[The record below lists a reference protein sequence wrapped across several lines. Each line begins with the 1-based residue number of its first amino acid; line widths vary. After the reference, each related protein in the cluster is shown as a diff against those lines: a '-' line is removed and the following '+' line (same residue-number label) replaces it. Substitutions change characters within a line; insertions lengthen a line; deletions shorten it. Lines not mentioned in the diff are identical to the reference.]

1 MSETAYRWI
10 MDITMALGAMMRR
23 GGNDFKAI
31 DAFLE
36 VNRPTLEVA
45 R

>member
-1 MSETAYRWI
+1 MSEQVYQWI
-10 MDITMALGAMMRR
+10 STITVALGAMMRR

-36 VNRPTLEVA
+36 LNRLTLEVA